1 VAKKKKS
8 LFEPKGTLF
17 TYEDWKPS
25 GVNPFATKEY
35 SQEELIN
42 QYKNIYSQTDLPVIL
57 SRYADSFPQ
66 NPDIA
71 LSLAKSGTSGDATG
85 AAARLQTILNES
97 MSSKPW
103 ESKDGQVNNI
113 DYNEYL
119 KGLNKDEET
128 ATEQDKEDAAWFA
141 AIKRTSRTFLTPL
154 FSGYEAAVN
163 VVRQIDGYANL
174 DEKGINS
181 LTDPDNVV
189 VGGEDASDFTRIY
202 KNTTLYQNTV
212 EGLGVG
218 TGFIPSGEA
227 YQTKEALTSRVARV
241 RSAKTGQEYFYTPG
255 RATISALTTLDP
267 EDTAYKIVSGIID
280 GFFAVRLDPTIV
292 GGKVAAF
299 RSAAKATENL
309 RGATTAGSSAK
320 AAADVAEE
328 IATYRANLP
337 SREAFEA
344 LENQKTAAAELDEVY
359 AKIAEQRNILNN
371 AITEGT
377 VAEQP
382 KAVQAA
388 IARSGLTQLNETK
401 TSLLQKV
408 EDQKVLATGVVLDP
422 ATGTPMS
429 KADSLKYLKQEIKSV
444 DDQINT
450 ALDGI
455 YVTRFKKVR
464 DTLELKKSALQ
475 QATDNLAQKYK
486 EVQEIGTPEAKQ
498 RFIMEERAG
507 LLQTSDGYKVNK
519 EKAIEWIFGKNADI
533 VLQRIAEVESP
544 SQIMRLSKNNFDA
557 DLAKELAA
565 AKTVDEVEVL
575 LLGRIGIDVNTAMP
589 RTAIGRYVVN
599 SNPNFIMKPKS
610 SVQNLTKFGQAL
622 KFLGTRMP
630 TQMSIKLDDTNKL
643 VEEVRRW
650 MIAARYNV
658 DDIDEVIDNIVNVDE
673 LDFTNR
679 QRVITGMLDKTVD
692 MYAKQQNISPKI
704 LEKLTDY
711 TTAYD
716 TASTGAKEYTSQA
729 IGDVVGNR
737 IIIDGVKFDLTD
749 LPTSITQLANEISL
763 PNVYAVRELTGIMA
777 RTSRSVDNVIAKDS
791 RMAER
796 VTFAATR
803 FTRSVT
809 DGFLRSVLLVG
820 RVSYEIRNVAEMQIR
835 MFLAGGIG
843 LFTNPVKF
851 TALIMSN
858 PESAKAIVK
867 KAAAKDPY
875 LVDINGK
882 AFMGAERFVADDT
895 QAFHDSFVNTM
906 AERGYSLE
914 AQNVRAAQRSGEYN
928 LIKLDI
934 AKNGTPRNAQEYAEA
949 VASRLLQHHA
959 DPIKRA
965 IAVNNVDILPKG
977 LAKAV
982 KENRMTY
989 EEALIQAIRDGAFK
1003 RQIDILG
1010 KAEPQLQKLFS
1021 MDNGI
1026 RTLLFGNTSRSYARE
1041 ISDETLG
1048 ITELREFV
1056 STGKIVERK
1065 EVLVDG
1071 VPTIQERVVFEM
1083 NNDYIRNHRKLT
1095 NIIKNQLIADDVA
1108 KTNASSLF
1116 MPHSKGMETRKRE
1129 NFKSYN
1135 AFADAFFRQ
1144 AARVE
1149 VRTVYGPEYRIA
1161 YWEAVAEMAP
1171 IMSREAARSVLKN
1184 AEDIKKTRV
1193 AIEGEDGVITYQPWT
1208 ELNPAFNDIVQA
1220 SKDGVGRLTVKDI
1233 DAYARDKAAN
1243 RIASLFYDAT
1253 QKNNLTYAAQ
1263 LVLPFVNAWANTI
1276 RKWSQLGTNPS
1287 RLATRVAP
1295 ATRLYQNLL
1304 SEETSAIYDFTGTPH
1319 DPMQGFVWNNQYGD
1333 KVFTVPLSGYLRT
1346 LFGLRGNPETADVAI
1361 PLKSLNLAFSGAELA
1376 DSDLGILPGFGTV
1389 WNMAYGSLDNEIQNK
1404 VPDVIAQMIAPYGTS
1419 EGKYVGFLPAWIQ
1432 KIAAALVEDEK
1443 AYGKT
1448 AKPIMAWEATTN
1460 PKYKVLYDGTPLTP
1474 EDRAALQADLAGYGL
1489 SRARF
1494 AYLMQGLLQNVSPG
1508 TPLYEYYAQN
1518 ENGDTFM
1525 QWQMADSFNKIVEQH
1540 DGNFETAW
1548 AEYTAV
1554 WGRNAVLIG
1563 FSDNKNQV
1571 FANDDAWNFGK
1582 NNPSLFGAYG
1592 DVIPYFFT
1600 GGDFSS
1606 EYRKAMERRGKGDRL
1621 TPEEVLKEADRLSM
1635 TAMRG
1640 QLAIEAVYNGFDAN
1654 WIDDQMKAYKSDVLQ
1669 GYEPEVTI
1677 NVGARDQKIMRIQSA
1692 LKKPEFANTDAGQ
1705 VALIYFA
1712 ERDKWLEQ
1720 SRLYYP
1726 DRDKP
1731 SLSGQDNAEARYR
1744 LRIMAEQLSA
1754 NNDDFKNMFIRVL
1767 AQELKEED

>member
-1 VAKKKKS
+1 MAKKKS
-8 LFEPKGTLF
+8 LFQPKGTLF

-25 GVNPFATKEY
+25 GNNPFETRQY
-35 SQEELIN
+35 SQDELVN
-42 QYKNIYSQTDLPVIL
+42 EYKKIYSQTDLPVIL

-97 MSSKPW
+97 MADKAW
-103 ESKDGQVNNI
+103 EGTGGQVNNI

-119 KGLNKDEET
+119 KGLNKDEDT
-128 ATEQDKEDAAWFA
+128 ATEQDKDDAAWFA

-154 FSGYEAAVN
+154 FSGYEAATN
-163 VVRQIDGYANL
+163 VFRQIDGYANQN
-174 DEKGINS
+174 ETGVTS
-181 LTDPDNVV
+181 LTDPDNVIV
-189 VGGEDASDFTRIY
+189 AGEDASDFTRIY

-227 YQTKEALTSRVARV
+227 YQAKEALSSRVARV

-255 RATISALTTLDP
+255 RAAISALTTLDP
-267 EDTAYKIVSGIID
+267 EDSQYKIISGIID
-280 GFFAVRLDPTIV
+280 GVLGFYIDPA
-292 GGKVAAF
+292 GKIGRVAEA
-299 RSAAKATENL
+299 RKALTQAKNLREATSAAGTARAT
-309 RGATTAGSSAK
+309 
-320 AAADVAEE
+320 ADVAEE
-328 IATYRANLP
+328 IASYRANLP
-337 SREAFEA
+337 SREALEA
-344 LENQKTAAAELDEVY
+344 LENQKVAAAELDEVY
-359 AKIAEQRNILNN
+359 AKIAEQRNILND
-371 AITEGT
+371 AITQGT

-388 IARSGLTQLNETK
+388 IRRSGLTQLNETK
-401 TSLLQKV
+401 TSLLEKIK
-408 EDQKVLATGVVLDP
+408 DQDVLATGVVLDP

-429 KADSLKYLKQEIKSV
+429 KADSLKYLKEEIKSV

-455 YVTRFKKVR
+455 YITRFKKVR
-464 DTLELKKSALQ
+464 DTLELKKSGLQ

-507 LLQTSDGYKVNK
+507 LLQASDGYKVNK
-519 EKAIEWIFGKNADI
+519 EKAIEWIFGKNADV
-533 VLQRIAEVESP
+533 VLQRIAETESAA
-544 SQIMRLSKNNFDA
+544 QIMRLSKNNFDA
-557 DLAKELAA
+557 NLAKELAA
-565 AKTVDEVEVL
+565 AKTVDDVEVL
-575 LLGRIGIDVNTAMP
+575 LLGRIGVDVNTSMP

-610 SVQNLTKFGQAL
+610 SVQNLTKYGQAL

-630 TQMSIKLDDTNKL
+630 TQTSIKLDDTNAL

-650 MIAARYNV
+650 MIGARYNV
-658 DDIDEVIDNIVNVDE
+658 DDIDRVIDEIIDIDE

-679 QRVITGMLDKTVD
+679 QNVITRMLDDTVD
-692 MYAKQQNISPKI
+692 VYAKQQKISPKI
-704 LEKLTDY
+704 KEKLVNF
-711 TTAYD
+711 TTAYR
-716 TASTGAKEYTSQA
+716 TASSGAKEYTSQV
-729 IGDVVGNR
+729 IGDEVGNK
-737 IIIDGVKFDLTD
+737 IIIDGQKFDLTD
-749 LPTSITQLANEISL
+749 KPTSITQLATEIAL

-777 RTSRSVDNVIAKDS
+777 RATRSVDNVIAKDS
-791 RMAER
+791 RMTER
-796 VTFAATR
+796 ATFAATR
-803 FTRSVT
+803 FTRSAT

-820 RVSYEIRNVAEMQIR
+820 RISYEIRNIAEMQTR

-858 PESAKAIVK
+858 PDSARAIVR

-875 LVDINGK
+875 TVDINGK
-882 AFMGAERFVADDT
+882 AFVGAERFVADDT
-895 QAFHDSFVNTM
+895 QAMHDSFANTM
-906 AERGYSLE
+906 ASRGHSLE
-914 AQNVRAAQRSGEYN
+914 GQNMDAAWRSGEYN

-934 AKNGTPRNAQEYAEA
+934 SKNGTPRNAKEYAEA
-949 VASRLLQHHA
+949 VASRLLQHRA

-965 IAVNNVDILPKG
+965 VATNDMRALPKG
-977 LAKAV
+977 LADAV
-982 KENRMTY
+982 KEGRMTY
-989 EEALIQAIRDGAFK
+989 QEALIQAIRDGQFQ

-1010 KAEPQLQKLFS
+1010 NAEPQLQKLFS

-1041 ISDETLG
+1041 IADETLG
-1048 ITELREFV
+1048 MTELREFIT
-1056 STGKIVERK
+1056 SGKIVERK

-1071 VPTIQERVVFEM
+1071 VPTIKERVVFEM
-1083 NNDYIRNHRKLT
+1083 GNSYKDNHRGLSK
-1095 NIIKNQLIADDVA
+1095 IIRDQLLVDDVA
-1108 KTNASSLF
+1108 KTNASNLF
-1116 MPHSKGMETRKRE
+1116 MPHEKSIELTDVKGK
-1129 NFKSYN
+1129 YN
-1135 AFADAFFRQ
+1135 QFADWFFRQ
-1144 AARVE
+1144 AARAE

-1161 YWEAVAEMAP
+1161 YWEAVSEMAP
-1171 IMSREAARSVLKN
+1171 IMSREAAQKVLKN
-1184 AEDIKKTRV
+1184 AEDIKRTRV
-1193 AIEGEDGVITYQPWT
+1193 ATEGEDGVIVYQSWT
-1208 ELNPAFNDIVQA
+1208 ELNPAFDDIVQA
-1220 SKDGVGRLTVKDI
+1220 SKDGVGRLTVKDV
-1233 DAYARDKAAN
+1233 DAYARDKAAK

-1276 RKWSQLGTNPS
+1276 RKWSELGTNPS

-1333 KVFTVPLSGYLRT
+1333 KVFTLPLSGYLRT

-1389 WNMAYGSLDNEIQNK
+1389 WNIAYGSLDNEIQNK
-1404 VPDVIAQMIAPYGTS
+1404 TPDVLANMIAPYGTS
-1419 EGKYVGFLPAWIQ
+1419 EGKYIGFLPAWIQ
-1432 KIAAALVEDEK
+1432 KIAAAIVEDEK

-1474 EDRAALQADLAGYGL
+1474 EDRAVLQADLAAYGL

-1494 AYLMQGLLQNVSPG
+1494 AYLMQGLLQNVLPG

-1518 ENGDTFM
+1518 ENGDTFL
-1525 QWQMADSFNKIVEQH
+1525 QWQMADSFNKIVQQH

-1571 FANDDAWNFGK
+1571 FANDEAWNFGK
-1582 NNPSLFGAYG
+1582 NNPSLFSSYG

-1621 TPEEVLKEADRLSM
+1621 TAEEVLKEADRLSM
-1635 TAMRG
+1635 SAMRG
-1640 QLAIEAVYNGFDAN
+1640 QLAIEAVYGGFDAN

-1677 NVGARDQKIMRIQSA
+1677 NIGARDQKIMRIESA

-1705 VALIYFA
+1705 AALLYFA
-1712 ERDKWLEQ
+1712 ERDRWLEQ

-1744 LRIMAEQLSA
+1744 LRVMAEQLSA